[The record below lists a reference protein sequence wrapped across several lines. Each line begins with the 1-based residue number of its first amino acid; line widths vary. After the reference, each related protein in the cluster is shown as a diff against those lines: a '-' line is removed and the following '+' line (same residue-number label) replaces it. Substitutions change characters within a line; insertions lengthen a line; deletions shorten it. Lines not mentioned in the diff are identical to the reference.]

1 MQSVELSIVMTSL
14 LFNLVRLGLEP
25 LATILHTDIPKI
37 NNVFSFNVCQRLITT
52 YLDIR
57 GVFRQSHYGTLH
69 LEDFTYAHFLR
80 AI

>member
-25 LATILHTDIPKI
+25 LATILHMDIPKI
-37 NNVFSFNVCQRLITT
+37 NNLFSFNVCQRLITT

-69 LEDFTYAHFLR
+69 LEDFTYAHLLW